1 MPAPIPPLK
10 ILRVSKGILNAATF
24 AGGIRFMG
32 CWYEYDRR
40 TDTLTRKDAV
50 RTTKKLALASI
61 EVTA

>member
-1 MPAPIPPLK
+1 MIPPLK

-32 CWYEYDRR
+32 AWYDYDKR
-40 TDTLTRKDAV
+40 TDTLTRRDPV
-50 RTTKKLALASI
+50 RTTKKLALMAI